1 VIYDTFTGI
10 ARFDAGG
17 IKVLIRSNKMNT
29 RGFMWFEP
37 PEPNT
42 LRPREMY
49 CRVCG
54 AVQNRVELVRFCRL
68 PGPFIAQVR
77 AATLRPGA

>member
-1 VIYDTFTGI
+1 VIYDTSTGI

-17 IKVLIRSNKMNT
+17 IKVLIRSNKMNI

-37 PEPNT
+37 SEPNT
-42 LRPREMY
+42 LRPREMLY

-54 AVQNRVELVRFCRL
+54 AVQNR
-68 PGPFIAQVR
+68 G
-77 AATLRPGA
+77 